1 MTKWGDL
8 LISAVAYD
16 QKHRITFVKQH
27 KDTEDSIGEG
37 EIINATSLASS
48 IKNGKSCVT
57 IYSTLSNWKLG
68 ETLRTYNL
76 DGDYFIRNDKSK
88 VKSDNLGN
96 LLELRV
102 SDMGEEIPEAPS
114 LEEKPKPAPKPA
126 ANAPPKVPP
135 KPLPT
140 PKLEEAPEPKP
151 APTPKLEEAPE
162 PKPAPTPKP
171 EKAPE
176 PKPAPTPKP
185 VVEESASKV
194 KSIPKSKKGLD
205 NKIEQLKELSDQL
218 SELKQD
224 VEKIEKPKKGLGE
237 PSTEQGIQVEAYC
250 VKCKSKRTI
259 KDPFETTLKNGR
271 SAIKG
276 KCVKC
281 GSKVCRMGKISKK

>member
-16 QKHRITFVKQH
+16 QKHRVTFVKQH

-37 EIINATSLASS
+37 EIINATSLASN

-102 SDMGEEIPEAPS
+102 SNMGEEIPETPS

-140 PKLEEAPEPKP
+140 PKL
-151 APTPKLEEAPE
+151 
-162 PKPAPTPKP
+162 

-218 SELKQD
+218 SELKQE
-224 VEKIEKPKKGLGE
+224 VEKIEKPKNRPGK
-237 PSTEQGIQVEAYC
+237 PATEQGIQVEAYC

-281 GSKVCRMGKISKK
+281 GSKVCRMGKILKK

>member
-16 QKHRITFVKQH
+16 QKHRVTFVKQH

-102 SDMGEEIPEAPS
+102 SNMGEEIPKAPS

-140 PKLEEAPEPKP
+140 PKLEKAPEPKP

-171 EKAPE
+171 
-176 PKPAPTPKP
+176 
-185 VVEESASKV
+185 VVKKSASKV
-194 KSIPKSKKGLD
+194 KPALPKSKKGLD

-218 SELKQD
+218 SELKQE
-224 VEKIEKPKKGLGE
+224 VEKIEKPKNGPGE
-237 PSTEQGIQVEAYC
+237 PATEQGIQVEAYC

-281 GSKVCRMGKISKK
+281 GSKVFRMGKISKK

>member
-27 KDTEDSIGEG
+27 KDTEDSIGDG
-37 EIINATSLASS
+37 EIISSTSLASN

-68 ETLRTYNL
+68 EKLRTYNL
-76 DGDYFIRNDKSK
+76 DGDYFIRNDKNK

-102 SDMGEEIPEAPS
+102 SDKGEEIPEAPS
-114 LEEKPKPAPKPA
+114 LEEKPKPASKPVV
-126 ANAPPKVPP
+126 NAPPKVPP

-140 PKLEEAPEPKP
+140 PKPEEATEPKP
-151 APTPKLEEAPE
+151 L
-162 PKPAPTPKP
+162 PTPKP
-171 EKAPE
+171 EKSPE

-218 SELKQD
+218 SELKQE
-224 VEKIEKPKKGLGE
+224 VEKTEKPKSQSGKSSSG
-237 PSTEQGIQVEAYC
+237 QGIQVEAYC

-281 GSKVCRMGKISKK
+281 GSKVCRMGKILKK

>member
-16 QKHRITFVKQH
+16 QKHRVTFVKQH
-27 KDTEDSIGEG
+27 KDTEDSIGDG
-37 EIINATSLASS
+37 EIINGTLLASN

-76 DGDYFIRNDKSK
+76 DGDYFIRNDKNK

-96 LLELRV
+96 LSELRV
-102 SDMGEEIPEAPS
+102 SDMGEEIPETPS

-140 PKLEEAPEPKP
+140 PKLEKTPEPKP
-151 APTPKLEEAPE
+151 APTPKLE
-162 PKPAPTPKP
+162 KT
-171 EKAPE
+171 PE

-194 KSIPKSKKGLD
+194 KSIPKSKEGLD

-218 SELKQD
+218 SELKQE
-224 VEKIEKPKKGLGE
+224 VKKIKKPKNGPGE
-237 PSTEQGIQVEAYC
+237 PATEQGIQVEAYC

>member
-16 QKHRITFVKQH
+16 KKHRITFVKQH

-37 EIINATSLASS
+37 EIIDGASLASN

-68 ETLRTYNL
+68 EKLRTYHL
-76 DGDYFIRNDKSK
+76 DGDYFIRNDKNK
-88 VKSDNLGN
+88 VTSDNLGN
-96 LLELRV
+96 LSELKV
-102 SDMGEEIPEAPS
+102 SNKGEEIPEIPS

-126 ANAPPKVPP
+126 VNAPPKVPP

-140 PKLEEAPEPKP
+140 PKL
-151 APTPKLEEAPE
+151 
-162 PKPAPTPKP
+162 

-185 VVEESASKV
+185 VVEESASEV
-194 KSIPKSKKGLD
+194 KPALPKSEKGLD
-205 NKIEQLKELSDQL
+205 DQIEQLKEPSDQL
-218 SELKQD
+218 SKLKQK
-224 VEKIEKPKKGLGE
+224 VKKIKKPKNRPGE
-237 PSTEQGIQVEAYC
+237 PATEQETQVEAYC
-250 VKCKSKRTI
+250 VKCKSKRII

-281 GSKVCRMGKISKK
+281 GSKVFRMGKISKK

>member
-16 QKHRITFVKQH
+16 KKHRVTFVKQH
-27 KDTEDSIGEG
+27 KDTEDSIGDG
-37 EIINATSLASS
+37 EIISSTSLASN

-68 ETLRTYNL
+68 EKLRTYDL
-76 DGDYFIRNDKSK
+76 DGDYFIRNDKNK

-102 SDMGEEIPEAPS
+102 SDKGEEIPEAPS
-114 LEEKPKPAPKPA
+114 LEEKLKPAPKPV
-126 ANAPPKVPP
+126 ANVPPKVPP

-140 PKLEEAPEPKP
+140 PKLE
-151 APTPKLEEAPE
+151 
-162 PKPAPTPKP
+162 
-171 EKAPE
+171 KAPE
-176 PKPAPTPKP
+176 PKPTPTPKP
-185 VVEESASKV
+185 VVEESASEV
-194 KSIPKSKKGLD
+194 KPALPKSKEGLD
-205 NKIEQLKELSDQL
+205 NQIEQLKELSDQL
-218 SELKQD
+218 SELKQE
-224 VEKIEKPKKGLGE
+224 VEKTEKPKSQSGKSSSG
-237 PSTEQGIQVEAYC
+237 QGIQVEAYC

-281 GSKVCRMGKISKK
+281 GSKVCRMGKILKK

>member
-16 QKHRITFVKQH
+16 QKHRVTFVKQH
-27 KDTEDSIGEG
+27 KDIEDSIGEG
-37 EIINATSLASS
+37 EIIDGTSLASN

-68 ETLRTYNL
+68 EKLRTYHL
-76 DGDYFIRNDKSK
+76 GGDYFIRNDKNK
-88 VKSDNLGN
+88 VTYDNLGN
-96 LLELRV
+96 LLELKV
-102 SDMGEEIPEAPS
+102 SDNGEEIPETPS
-114 LEEKPKPAPKPA
+114 LEEKLKPAPKPA

-140 PKLEEAPEPKP
+140 PEPQ
-151 APTPKLEEAPE
+151 
-162 PKPAPTPKP
+162 
-171 EKAPE
+171 KALE

-185 VVEESASKV
+185 VVEESASEV
-194 KSIPKSKKGLD
+194 KPALPKSKERLD
-205 NKIEQLKELSDQL
+205 NQIEQLKELSNQI
-218 SELKQD
+218 SELEQEA
-224 VEKIEKPKKGLGE
+224 EKIEKPKNGLGK
-237 PSTEQGIQVEAYC
+237 PATEQGIQVEAYC
-250 VKCKSKRTI
+250 VKCKSKRAI

-281 GSKVCRMGKISKK
+281 GSKVCRMVKISKK